1 MHFYS
6 IASYTDNICKVIF
19 NGIDLYFRL
28 TSKTKCFCG
37 KSFQTS
43 KQLDQ
48 HTEQDHALTALG
60 IRNASSEK
68 LSFLDA
74 NLSAGVKE
82 ESTLTSVASS
92 TSTSKAQALSIV
104 HPITISGGVLLTP
117 ARHLK
122 AVSKGDILVAH
133 KIANSSVLSKQTV
146 ASLVASSSSSL
157 VTPPNTPQK
166 RTMNLS
172 LNNFVKPSS
181 TTQTSV
187 GKSDDAQKVI
197 DEKVAQALAAVK
209 QEMEAENALSKIN
222 GSLPA
227 TKHSQQAAF
236 TA

>member
-146 ASLVASSSSSL
+146 ASLVSSSSL